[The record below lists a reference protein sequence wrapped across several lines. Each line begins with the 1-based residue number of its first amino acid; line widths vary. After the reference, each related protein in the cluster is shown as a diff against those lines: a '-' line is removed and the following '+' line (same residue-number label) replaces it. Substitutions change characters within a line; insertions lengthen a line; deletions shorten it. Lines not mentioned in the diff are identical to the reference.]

1 MKPLNRRLFL
11 QTTALATAAVAA
23 GCASRSTG
31 LSGRA
36 ATMRF
41 GLVTYLWGKD
51 LAVPDLLATC
61 EQAGV
66 FGVELRTEHAHRVE
80 PGLSKAERAEVKRR
94 FADSPVTLV
103 GYGSNARFDDA
114 EPAKLHAN
122 IELAK
127 QYIRLMHDCGG
138 SGVKVKP
145 DGFPPGV
152 PREKT
157 IAQIGRALN
166 EVAAFGADHGQEIRV
181 EVHGGGTSEIPVMKA
196 IFDVADHPNAKICW
210 NSNAQDLQGA
220 GLEAN
225 FSLLRNRFGAIAH
238 VRALDSTA
246 YPFASLLRLFK
257 ASDYRGWVM
266 LEAHTNPPANLV
278 AALTAQ
284 RELFDKLTA

>member
-1 MKPLNRRLFL
+1 MKPINRRLFL
-11 QTTALATAAVAA
+11 QTTALATAGVAA
-23 GCASRSTG
+23 GCASRGTG
-31 LSGRA
+31 LSGRP

-80 PGLSKAERAEVKRR
+80 PGLSRAERADVKRR

-103 GYGSNARFDDA
+103 GYGSNARFHDA
-114 EPAKLHAN
+114 EPAKLQAN

-157 IAQIGRALN
+157 IEQIGRALN
-166 EVAAFGADHGQEIRV
+166 EVAAFGADYGQEIRV
-181 EVHGGGTSEIPVMKA
+181 EVHGAGTSEIPVMKA
-196 IFDVADHPNAKICW
+196 IFDLADHPNAKICW

-225 FSLLRNRFGAIAH
+225 FSLLRSRFGAIAH

-246 YPFASLLRLFK
+246 YPFPSLLRLFK

-266 LEAHTNPPANLV
+266 LEAHTNPPADLV

>member
-1 MKPLNRRLFL
+1 MTPINRRLFL
-11 QTTALATAAVAA
+11 QNTALATVGVAA
-23 GCASRSTG
+23 GCTSRSAG

-51 LAVPDLLATC
+51 LDVPNLLATC

-80 PGLSKAERAEVKRR
+80 PGLSKAARAEVKRR

-103 GYGSNARFDDA
+103 GYGSNARFHDA
-114 EPAKLHAN
+114 EPAKLREN
-122 IELAK
+122 LELAK

-157 IAQIGRALN
+157 IEQIGRALN
-166 EVAAFGADHGQEIRV
+166 EVAAFGAGHGQEIRV

-196 IFDVADHPNAKICW
+196 IFDIADHPNAKICW

-225 FSLLRNRFGAIAH
+225 FNLLRNRFGATAH
-238 VRALDSTA
+238 VRALDSTG
-246 YPFASLLRLFK
+246 YPFAQLLRLFK

-266 LEAHTNPPANLV
+266 LEAHSNPPANLV